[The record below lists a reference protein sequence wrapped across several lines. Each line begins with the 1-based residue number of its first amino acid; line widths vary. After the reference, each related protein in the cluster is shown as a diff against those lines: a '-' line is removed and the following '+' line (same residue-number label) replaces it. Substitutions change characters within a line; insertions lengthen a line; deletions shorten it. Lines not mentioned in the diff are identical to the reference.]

1 MIERREQGV
10 EDTWDLSALSKDG
23 RAWER
28 DVRKLAALFR
38 KAGSFKGRLG
48 ESSDSLFAALEYYRT
63 VSMEAERLGNWAFLM
78 YETDG
83 TDPDNMQR
91 LGRYQALAADFSERF
106 SYFTPELLSID
117 TETIRGWMR
126 EPRFREYRIWMRK
139 TLREKKHVLSEKE
152 EHLMSLFSALSGS
165 SEKAFMDLNN
175 ADLDFGEID
184 GKKLTH
190 STYSLFIRSADE
202 SVREKAYRQY
212 YKGYSDH
219 RHTIA
224 DLYAASIQEDIFT
237 SKARGFRSSLEA
249 ALFPDR
255 IPTKVYTSLI
265 ESVHEAF
272 PILHEYYRVKAKVLG
287 KEKLKHWDAYMPM
300 VEGFREKHAYDESV
314 AIIGEAVKPLGE
326 EYRSILI
333 HGLTD
338 GRWVDRYENKGKRS
352 GAFSAGCYTG
362 EPYILTNYEEDVIDS
377 IFTLIH
383 EGGHSM
389 HSWYSVHSN
398 PYMNYDYS
406 IFEAE
411 TASTFNENLL
421 TRYMIDHAK
430 SPEEEA
436 YIIGKNLDDEVATLF
451 RQTMFAEFE
460 LRMHEIAERHEPV
473 TLEVMRS
480 EYRKLL
486 EAYFGPMM
494 EFVEESDLEGL
505 RVPHFYRAFYCYKYA
520 TGISAS
526 IALSERVLSG
536 GEKERDEYL
545 SFLRS
550 GGSRFPLD
558 SLRKAGV
565 DMSTPEP
572 VKAATEHFSKLLERF
587 KRLRQID

>member
-1 MIERREQGV
+1 MIERREQRV